1 MDRIS
6 FHEAAERIRGE
17 RVGVIPT
24 DTLYGI
30 VASVLCPD
38 AVERVY
44 GVRGRDEGKPCIV
57 LLADMTDL
65 GRFGIDPDDAER
77 AMLASVWPGSV
88 SVILPCPD
96 TRWGHIHRGTGTVA
110 FRVPDDA
117 DLRRFLSSAGPI
129 IAPSANPAGKPPAE
143 TVEEAEAYFGGHI
156 DFFVDGGRLSGTP
169 STVARIVD
177 GKWDVLRRGA
187 VILD

>member
-6 FHEAAERIRGE
+6 FHEAVERIRGG

-30 VASVLCPD
+30 VASVLRPD

-65 GRFGIDPDDAER
+65 GHFGIDPDDAER

-96 TRWGHIHRGTGTVA
+96 TRWGHIHRGTETVA

-117 DLRRFLSSAGPI
+117 ELREFLSSSGPI
-129 IAPSANPAGKPPAE
+129 IAPSANPSGLPPAT
-143 TVEEAEAYFGGHI
+143 TVEEADAYFHDDA
-156 DFFVDGGRLSGTP
+156 DFLVDGGRLSGVP

-177 GKWDVLRRGA
+177 GKWDVLRRGE
-187 VILD
+187 VILE